1 MTLQD
6 RILFQSKKRIEKRLV
21 TKNELKNQLIK
32 LGIEPGMILEVHS
45 SLSSFGELDGGAI
58 TVIDTLKELVTDEG
72 SLFMPALRL
81 SRELELTEE
90 DRELGIRLR

>member
-1 MTLQD
+1 M
-6 RILFQSKKRIEKRLV
+6 V

-72 SLFMPALRL
+72 SIFMPA
-81 SRELELTEE
+81 
-90 DRELGIRLR
+90 

>member
-21 TKNELKNQLIK
+21 TKNELKNQLLK

-72 SLFMPALRL
+72 SIFMPALRL